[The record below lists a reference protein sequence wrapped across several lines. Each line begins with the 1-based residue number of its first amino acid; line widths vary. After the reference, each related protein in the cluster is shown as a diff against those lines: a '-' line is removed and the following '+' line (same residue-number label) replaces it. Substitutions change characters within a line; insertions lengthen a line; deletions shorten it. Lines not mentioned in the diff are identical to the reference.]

1 MKLRITLLLC
11 TLYATAGSA
20 QSEYYYPP
28 NSGSAWETVSP
39 EELGWCTD
47 DIQPMLDFIEA
58 NEGRGFIVL
67 YKGRIVLE
75 HYFNG
80 HSANVPWYWASAGK
94 TVTGFLVGKAQEN
107 GLLDIN
113 EATSTYL
120 GEGWTSMEPSAEGE
134 IKVIH
139 QLTMTTGLDDSGN
152 VDCYDP
158 ECLSFLAE
166 PGTRWS
172 YHNAP
177 YTLLTNV
184 VENASGQ
191 TINNFLAD
199 ELNQH
204 IGTGASYFEVD
215 YNKVVWSTPRA
226 MARFGHLIL
235 SDGNWNGLQI
245 MTDADY
251 FNAMVTPSQ
260 NLNESYGYLWWL
272 NGQPTYMVPGL
283 DLQIP
288 GTLMTNAPADAFFA
302 LGKNGQFINVVPSMD
317 LVFIRMGDFPES
329 SLVPFLHNNDIW
341 GYLNDVLCSEVT
353 VQESQPLLAL
363 HAAPNPAVDRTA
375 VDFPAGTRSAVLYD
389 GQTGRIVEVFSVVEG
404 RQTLELSGLANGLYL
419 LGAFS
424 ADGIATGSAVKLVVQ
439 R

>member
-1 MKLRITLLLC
+1 MNRI
-11 TLYATAGSA
+11 AIAVAVFVSA
-20 QSEYYYPP
+20 LQSAAQTDYYYPP
-28 NSGSAWETVSP
+28 NVGSTWETVSP

-47 DIQPMLDFIEA
+47 NIQPMLDFIEA
-58 NEGRGFIVL
+58 NDGRAFIVL
-67 YKGRIVLE
+67 HKGKIVLE

-80 HSANVPWYWASAGK
+80 HGASTPWYWASAGK
-94 TVTGFLVGKAQEN
+94 TVTSFLVGKAQEN

-113 EATSTYL
+113 QPTSEYL
-120 GEGWTSMEPSAEGE
+120 GVGWTAMDPSAEGE

-158 ECLSFLAE
+158 ECLTYLAE

-177 YTLLTNV
+177 YTLLTDV
-184 VENASGQ
+184 VESASGQ
-191 TINNFLAD
+191 TINAFLAD

-204 IGTGASYFEVD
+204 IGIAASYYQVD
-215 YNKVVWSTPRA
+215 YNKVVWSTPRD

-235 SDGNWNGLQI
+235 SDGSWNGQPI
-245 MTDADY
+245 MNDAAY

-260 NLNESYGYLWWL
+260 DLNESYGYLWWL
-272 NGQPTYMVPGL
+272 NGQPTYMVPGV

-288 GTLMTNAPADAFFA
+288 GTMMGNAPVDAFFA

-317 LVFIRMGDFPES
+317 LVFIRMGDYPES
-329 SLVPFLHNNDIW
+329 SPVPFLHNNEIW
-341 GYLNDVLCSEVT
+341 GYLNAVMCNETSISET
-353 VQESQPLLAL
+353 ENLPELAV
-363 HAAPNPAVDRTA
+363 APNPVSDRLQ
-375 VDFPAGTRSAVLYD
+375 VDFPRETASAALYD
-389 GQTGRIVEVFSVVEG
+389 GQTGRLVHFVQATSGI
-404 RQTLELSGLANGLYL
+404 QTLEIGHLAAGVYL
-419 LGAFS
+419 LVP
-424 ADGIATGSAVKLVVQ
+424 ADASGVQTASPVRVVVA

>member
-1 MKLRITLLLC
+1 MNRIAIAVAVLV
-11 TLYATAGSA
+11 SA
-20 QSEYYYPP
+20 LQSAAQTDYYYPP
-28 NSGSAWETVSP
+28 NVGSTWETVSP

-47 DIQPMLDFIEA
+47 NIQPMLDFIEA
-58 NEGRGFIVL
+58 NDGRAFIVL
-67 YKGRIVLE
+67 HKGKIVLE

-80 HSANVPWYWASAGK
+80 HGASTPWYWASAGK

-113 EATSTYL
+113 QPTSEYL
-120 GEGWTSMEPSAEGE
+120 GVGWTAMDPSAEGE

-152 VDCYDP
+152 VDCFDP
-158 ECLSFLAE
+158 ECLTYLAE

-177 YTLLTNV
+177 YTLLTDV
-184 VENASGQ
+184 VESASGQ
-191 TINNFLAD
+191 TINAFLAD

-204 IGTGASYFEVD
+204 IGIAASYFQVD
-215 YNKVVWSTPRA
+215 YTKVVWSTPRA

-235 SDGNWNGLQI
+235 SDGSWNGQPI
-245 MTDADY
+245 MNDAAY

-260 NLNESYGYLWWL
+260 DLNESYGYLWWL
-272 NGQPTYMVPGL
+272 NGQPTYMVPGV

-288 GTLMTNAPADAFFA
+288 GTMMGNAPADAFFA

-317 LVFIRMGDFPES
+317 LVFIRMGDYPES
-329 SLVPFLHNNDIW
+329 SLVPFLHNNEIW
-341 GYLNDVLCSEVT
+341 GYLNAVLCSETSVSET
-353 VQESQPLLAL
+353 ENLPELAV
-363 HAAPNPAVDRTA
+363 APNPASDRLQ
-375 VDFPAGTRSAVLYD
+375 VDFPRETASAALYD
-389 GQTGRIVEVFSVVEG
+389 GQTGRLVHFVQATSG
-404 RQTLELSGLANGLYL
+404 MQTLEIGHLAAGVYL
-419 LGAFS
+419 LVP
-424 ADGIATGSAVKLVVQ
+424 ADASGVQTASPVRVVVA